1 MCNLYWQQNQNRYP
15 VLFKL
20 KLSSSAFSLTP
31 GIISSS
37 QDLHFY
43 GSKTSSQSVLVA
55 LTSCLARVWRGPSG
69 PGSSTSCR
77 PLLLWVPHAP
87 LVSGLDG
94 EDWSIYSSVTFG
106 TTPALGVLRIRR
118 CSCCQQVLLL
128 LMENDPACSLVTA
141 VRMEALLLLTSSLS
155 GSYIKDTEVCPRGL
169 AGVTPCHHWSEST
182 ALLVFI

>member
-37 QDLHFY
+37 QDLHFH

-77 PLLLWVPHAP
+77 PLLLWVPHGP
-87 LVSGLDG
+87 LVSGPDR

-106 TTPALGVLRIRR
+106 TAPVLGVLRIRR
-118 CSCCQQVLLL
+118 CSCCSWRMTLPVPWSLLWGWRH
-128 LMENDPACSLVTA
+128 C
-141 VRMEALLLLTSSLS
+141 
-155 GSYIKDTEVCPRGL
+155 YY
-169 AGVTPCHHWSEST
+169 W
-182 ALLVFI
+182 LLVSQVHISRILRSVPVC